1 MLANLWKYYF
11 ENDVESFQQSL
22 ANATFNPSTPAKG
35 GYGGKGA
42 YGGAVGSPGNGL
54 RISPSLSSKSKK
66 FLGGTSLGSP
76 SQSSSSKLGTGF
88 NLNRAAVNWRD
99 SNGVTLL
106 HSIASCP
113 HEAASRFAAALLQVP
128 SLDLFIQDT
137 ESGWTALHRALY
149 FGNVTIARA
158 LMSRETYDVSYNLG
172 IGACHI
178 TNGLIKIKDREGNSP
193 FDVYAASIA
202 SRIIHRGSAS
212 LLLSGSTD
220 DEENDASG
228 TNGDEND
235 DGARSPEIPCNDSMG
250 DEVFTFGSNKNFTLG
265 FGDEDDRQYPERVF
279 LKRADHLMQRLSH
292 EYQSR
297 ISGQETVD
305 TPPSTAAQAPLA
317 ALVQYQ
323 PIIIQD
329 VQLSKL
335 HSAIL
340 TTDPE
345 ANLYICGFGPG
356 GRIGTGDETTR
367 FHFVPIYGGGLSSKK
382 VMNIGLGQNHTIA
395 ISSQGEV
402 FTWGANSFG
411 QLGYALP
418 ASKFN
423 DQEPVQLL
431 PRQVFGIIKREIVI
445 GAAASR
451 VHSVVH
457 TTSSMFTFGKND
469 GQLGLVDSDARSL
482 RAQNTPRKVAA
493 SLFSCN
499 ISSVSAIDK
508 ATVCLLDNHEVWIFA
523 NYGYTKMS
531 FTPEVSDQ
539 FFHNS
544 AKYHEAQNQIC
555 KVTAGGDTICAMSS
569 MGDVFTVTVSQKL
582 QSDATTSMSST
593 TNPSKIRGALS
604 CPQRVWSLRKAHMA
618 VRDVAVGQD
627 GSILICTNSGSVWR
641 RVKRAKIKDGNMS
654 GTPGQNAKDKYKF
667 SRIGGLTRIKAVRSS
682 TFGAYAAV
690 RRDCDVLKTQVEV
703 NSKTIW
709 KDLYSLL
716 PFHALG
722 SEPEDSDT
730 EEPQMRFW
738 ISSQPANDTA
748 SIRPSILATS
758 NLEKRLATLF
768 ENNQLLQQSAY
779 EIRLRTTK
787 SNILI
792 PVHEFILAGRSEV
805 MRHSL
810 KIFRQS
816 YYFSIPEVITIE
828 YDADGK
834 VLVSFPGVDLIT
846 VLNLALYVYTD
857 TVVDV
862 WRHNKRPSE
871 VLRYRQVRLEVMKIA
886 SHLEMVGLEQ
896 AVRAMV
902 EPAKTL
908 HHDLEHAIRQPSY
921 FMAGD
926 LDIELDGSSIK
937 VHSALVCRRC
947 PFFEG
952 FFNGRA
958 GGRWL
963 SSRREGAEGQEAIK
977 VNMKHVH
984 PSIFQYILRYLYA
997 DIDDSLFESTV
1008 TPDFEAFIDLILDIM
1023 FLANELMLDRMQQC
1037 CQKVLGRFGKSF
1049 WRPAQKLWMLTH
1061 AVNTRN
1067 VCQLLNAVAPC
1078 SVTEFKGAALE
1089 YICLNLEGLLE
1100 NQFVFDALLT
1110 SVLLTYISLLDE
1122 LDDDLMLEL
1131 DEVVRQNQLACL
1143 PVAKSGIA
1151 EAALLQ
1157 AYPELS
1163 VMIERGRQA
1172 RLDSMAFRYRSREEE
1187 MRYGGFPKVKGPVL
1201 DELAFVQAGRP
1212 SSSKGQSSAPKSP
1225 LLRAR
1230 SSTADLMFDMEGD
1243 STDKP
1248 FFEPLAP
1255 ILDHPNYPV
1264 SRPEQT
1270 SVTPTAD
1277 RNLAIREMKASK
1289 IEKQTGTRL
1298 LETPLSFTD
1307 QNSSTISKKSFA
1319 NEQTRI
1325 HRDAKPWAST
1335 TLASHQLDLKD
1346 IMAQASS
1353 NRVSNISSSLSSQT
1367 QKPASATSSLP
1378 KMSQRARKRQQQR
1391 QPPGATEADI
1401 IYSANSSQESD
1412 GLHVRAETSKSPW
1425 RTLAVPK
1432 IQLKDILGAE
1442 NKNPPISKADLST
1455 RSKSPLTLRQT
1466 VPGNMSNSQ
1475 EETNLSSY
1483 AHHRASAN
1491 ILQVAGTGSS
1501 TSRSSSLPYVEYT
1514 SNLSSRFSNPKQI
1527 QSIHHQLSSA
1537 EPSLNFSM
1545 ADILEQQQTEKE
1557 IFREAVAKRNLQEI
1571 QEEQAFQE
1579 WWDAESRKVRSEEA
1593 SRKEAG
1599 EEERGK
1605 GRGRSKARGAAAG
1618 RGRGHDDATEEG
1630 EEAVRRVE
1638 QGSGGKHRGR
1648 RRGK

>member
-54 RISPSLSSKSKK
+54 GISPSLSSKSKK

-88 NLNRAAVNWRD
+88 NLNRAVVNWRD
-99 SNGVTLL
+99 SSGVTLL

-113 HEAASRFAAALLQVP
+113 HEAAPRLAAALLQVP

-172 IGACHI
+172 ITACHI

-235 DGARSPEIPCNDSMG
+235 DGSRSPEIPSKESMG

-265 FGDEDDRQYPERVF
+265 FGDEDDRQYPERIF

-305 TPPSTAAQAPLA
+305 TPPSRAAQTPLTS
-317 ALVQYQ
+317 LVQYQ

-335 HSAIL
+335 HSAII

-367 FHFVPIYGGGLSSKK
+367 FHFVPVYGGGLSSKK
-382 VMNIGLGQNHTIA
+382 VMSIGLGQNHTIA

-451 VHSVVH
+451 VHSVVY
-457 TTSSMFTFGKND
+457 TASSLFTFGKND

-493 SLFSCN
+493 SLFSSN

-654 GTPGQNAKDKYKF
+654 GTPGQKAKDKYKF
-667 SRIGGLTRIKAVRSS
+667 SRIGGLTRITAVRSS

-722 SEPEDSDT
+722 SELEDSDT
-730 EEPQMRFW
+730 EEPQLRFW

-748 SIRPSILATS
+748 SIRRAILATS
-758 NLEKRLATLF
+758 NLEERLATLF

-779 EIRLRTTK
+779 DIRLRTTK

-805 MRHSL
+805 MRRSL

-886 SHLEMVGLEQ
+886 SHLEMAGLEQ

-908 HHDLEHAIRQPSY
+908 HHDMEHAIRQPSY

-926 LDIELDGSSIK
+926 LEIELDGSSIK

-984 PSIFQYILRYLYA
+984 PSIFQYVLRHLYA
-997 DIDDSLFESTV
+997 DMDDSLFEGTV

-1023 FLANELMLDRMQQC
+1023 FLANELMLDRLQQC
-1037 CQKVLGRFGKSF
+1037 CQKVLGRFGKFF
-1049 WRPAQKLWMLTH
+1049 WRPAQ
-1061 AVNTRN
+1061 
-1067 VCQLLNAVAPC
+1067 
-1078 SVTEFKGAALE
+1078 
-1089 YICLNLEGLLE
+1089 
-1100 NQFVFDALLT
+1100 
-1110 SVLLTYISLLDE
+1110 
-1122 LDDDLMLEL
+1122 
-1131 DEVVRQNQLACL
+1131 
-1143 PVAKSGIA
+1143 
-1151 EAALLQ
+1151 
-1157 AYPELS
+1157 
-1163 VMIERGRQA
+1163 
-1172 RLDSMAFRYRSREEE
+1172 RL
-1187 MRYGGFPKVKGPVL
+1187 GC
-1201 DELAFVQAGRP
+1201 
-1212 SSSKGQSSAPKSP
+1212 
-1225 LLRAR
+1225 
-1230 SSTADLMFDMEGD
+1230 
-1243 STDKP
+1243 
-1248 FFEPLAP
+1248 
-1255 ILDHPNYPV
+1255 
-1264 SRPEQT
+1264 
-1270 SVTPTAD
+1270 
-1277 RNLAIREMKASK
+1277 
-1289 IEKQTGTRL
+1289 
-1298 LETPLSFTD
+1298 
-1307 QNSSTISKKSFA
+1307 
-1319 NEQTRI
+1319 
-1325 HRDAKPWAST
+1325 
-1335 TLASHQLDLKD
+1335 
-1346 IMAQASS
+1346 
-1353 NRVSNISSSLSSQT
+1353 
-1367 QKPASATSSLP
+1367 
-1378 KMSQRARKRQQQR
+1378 
-1391 QPPGATEADI
+1391 
-1401 IYSANSSQESD
+1401 
-1412 GLHVRAETSKSPW
+1412 
-1425 RTLAVPK
+1425 
-1432 IQLKDILGAE
+1432 
-1442 NKNPPISKADLST
+1442 
-1455 RSKSPLTLRQT
+1455 
-1466 VPGNMSNSQ
+1466 
-1475 EETNLSSY
+1475 
-1483 AHHRASAN
+1483 
-1491 ILQVAGTGSS
+1491 
-1501 TSRSSSLPYVEYT
+1501 
-1514 SNLSSRFSNPKQI
+1514 
-1527 QSIHHQLSSA
+1527 
-1537 EPSLNFSM
+1537 
-1545 ADILEQQQTEKE
+1545 
-1557 IFREAVAKRNLQEI
+1557 
-1571 QEEQAFQE
+1571 
-1579 WWDAESRKVRSEEA
+1579 
-1593 SRKEAG
+1593 
-1599 EEERGK
+1599 
-1605 GRGRSKARGAAAG
+1605 
-1618 RGRGHDDATEEG
+1618 
-1630 EEAVRRVE
+1630 
-1638 QGSGGKHRGR
+1638 
-1648 RRGK
+1648 

>member
-22 ANATFNPSTPAKG
+22 ANATFNPSKPAKG
-35 GYGGKGA
+35 GHGGKEA

-54 RISPSLSSKSKK
+54 GISPSLSSKSKK

-76 SQSSSSKLGTGF
+76 SKSSSSKLGTSF
-88 NLNRAAVNWRD
+88 SLNRAVVNWRD
-99 SNGVTLL
+99 SSGVTLL

-113 HEAASRFAAALLQVP
+113 HETASRLAAALLQVP

-172 IGACHI
+172 ITACHI

-220 DEENDASG
+220 DEENDAPG

-235 DGARSPEIPCNDSMG
+235 DGSRSPEIPSKESMG

-265 FGDEDDRQYPERVF
+265 FGDADDRQYPERVF
-279 LKRADHLMQRLSH
+279 LKRADNLMQRLSH

-297 ISGQETVD
+297 ISGQGTAD
-305 TPPSTAAQAPLA
+305 TPPSTAAQTPLA

-335 HSAIL
+335 HSALI

-395 ISSQGEV
+395 VSSQGEV

-423 DQEPVQLL
+423 DPEPVQLL

-451 VHSVVH
+451 IHSVVH
-457 TTSSMFTFGKND
+457 TASSMFTFGKND

-493 SLFSCN
+493 SLFSSN

-544 AKYHEAQNQIC
+544 VKYHEAQNQIC

-641 RVKRAKIKDGNMS
+641 RVKRAKIKDGDMS
-654 GTPGQNAKDKYKF
+654 GTPGQKAKDKYKF
-667 SRIGGLTRIKAVRSS
+667 SRIGGLTRITVVRCS

-709 KDLYSLL
+709 RDLYSLL

-730 EEPQMRFW
+730 EEPQLRFW

-748 SIRPSILATS
+748 SIRRAILATS
-758 NLEKRLATLF
+758 NLEERLATLF

-779 EIRLRTTK
+779 DIRLRTTK

-805 MRHSL
+805 IRRSL

-886 SHLEMVGLEQ
+886 SHLEMAGLEQ

-908 HHDLEHAIRQPSY
+908 HHDMGHAIRQPSY

-984 PSIFQYILRYLYA
+984 PSIFQYVLRHLYA
-997 DIDDSLFESTV
+997 DMDDSLFEGTV

-1023 FLANELMLDRMQQC
+1023 FLANELMLDRLQQC
-1037 CQKVLGRFGKSF
+1037 CQKVLGRFGKLF
-1049 WRPAQKLWMLTH
+1049 WRPAPKPWMLIH

-1067 VCQLLNAVAPC
+1067 VCQLLNAVSPC

-1100 NQFVFDALLT
+1100 NQYVFNALLT

-1131 DEVVRQNQLACL
+1131 DGVVRQNQLACL

-1163 VMIERGRQA
+1163 GMIERGRQA
-1172 RLDSMAFRYRSREEE
+1172 RLDSMAFRYRSREDE
-1187 MRYGGFPKVKGPVL
+1187 MRYGSFPKVKGPIL
-1201 DELAFVQAGRP
+1201 DELAFVQPGRP
-1212 SSSKGQSSAPKSP
+1212 SSSKGQSSAPKSS

-1230 SSTADLMFDMEGD
+1230 SSTADLMFDMEEGD
-1243 STDKP
+1243 STDTT
-1248 FFEPLAP
+1248 FFEPSA
-1255 ILDHPNYPV
+1255 DHLNYPV
-1264 SRPEQT
+1264 SRLEQT
-1270 SVTPTAD
+1270 SITPTAD
-1277 RNLAIREMKASK
+1277 RNLATREMKNSK
-1289 IEKQTGTRL
+1289 IEKQTGTGL

-1307 QNSSTISKKSFA
+1307 QNSSTISKKSFS
-1319 NEQTRI
+1319 NEQTRT

-1335 TLASHQLDLKD
+1335 TLVSHQLDLKD

-1353 NRVSNISSSLSSQT
+1353 IRVSNTPLSVSSQAK
-1367 QKPASATSSLP
+1367 KPASAAGSLP
-1378 KMSQRARKRQQQR
+1378 KMSQRARKKQQQQQQ
-1391 QPPGATEADI
+1391 QPPAPTEADI
-1401 IYSANSSQESD
+1401 IYNANPLQESD
-1412 GLHVRAETSKSPW
+1412 GLHIRAETSKSPW
-1425 RTLAVPK
+1425 RTLTVPR

-1475 EETNLSSY
+1475 EETSLSSY
-1483 AHHRASAN
+1483 AHHGVSAN
-1491 ILQVAGTGSS
+1491 IPQMAGTGPS
-1501 TSRSSSLPYVEYT
+1501 TSKSSSLPYVEYT
-1514 SNLSSRFSNPKQI
+1514 SNLSPSSSNPKPI
-1527 QSIHHQLSSA
+1527 QSTHHQLSSA

-1593 SRKEAG
+1593 SRKGAG
-1599 EEERGK
+1599 EEERGQ
-1605 GRGRSKARGAAAG
+1605 GRGRSRARGAAAG
-1618 RGRGHDDATEEG
+1618 RGRGHDDATEDG
-1630 EEAVRRVE
+1630 GEAVRRVK

>member
-42 YGGAVGSPGNGL
+42 YGGAVGTPGNGIG
-54 RISPSLSSKSKK
+54 ISPSLSSRSKK

-88 NLNRAAVNWRD
+88 SLNRAVVNWRD
-99 SNGVTLL
+99 SSGVTLL

-158 LMSRETYDVSYNLG
+158 LMSREKYDVSYNLG
-172 IGACHI
+172 ITAGHI

-228 TNGDEND
+228 TNGDENG
-235 DGARSPEIPCNDSMG
+235 DGSRSPELPSKESMG

-279 LKRADHLMQRLSH
+279 LKRADHLMQPLSH

-297 ISGQETVD
+297 ILGQETVD
-305 TPPSTAAQAPLA
+305 TPPSTAAQTPLT

-457 TTSSMFTFGKND
+457 TASSMFTFGKND

-482 RAQNTPRKVAA
+482 RTQNTPRKVAA
-493 SLFSCN
+493 SLFSSN

-555 KVTAGGDTICAMSS
+555 KVTAGGDTICAISS
-569 MGDVFTVTVSQKL
+569 MGDVFTVTVSPKL

-641 RVKRAKIKDGNMS
+641 RVKRAKIKDGNMP
-654 GTPGQNAKDKYKF
+654 GTPGQKAKDKYKF
-667 SRIGGLTRIKAVRSS
+667 SRIGGLTRITAVRSS

-690 RRDCDVLKTQVEV
+690 RRDCDVLKTQIEV

-709 KDLYSLL
+709 RDLYSLL

-730 EEPQMRFW
+730 EEPQLRFW
-738 ISSQPANDTA
+738 ISSQSANDTA
-748 SIRPSILATS
+748 SIRRAMLATS
-758 NLEKRLATLF
+758 NLEERLATLF
-768 ENNQLLQQSAY
+768 ENNKLLQQSAY
-779 EIRLRTTK
+779 DIRLRTTK

-805 MRHSL
+805 MRRSL

-886 SHLEMVGLEQ
+886 SHLEMAGLEQ

-908 HHDLEHAIRQPSY
+908 HHDMEHAIRQPSY

-963 SSRREGAEGQEAIK
+963 SSRREEAVGQEAIK

-984 PSIFQYILRYLYA
+984 PSIFQYILRHLYA
-997 DIDDSLFESTV
+997 DMDDSLFEGTV

-1023 FLANELMLDRMQQC
+1023 FLANELMLDRLQQC
-1037 CQKVLGRFGKSF
+1037 CQKVLGRFGKFF
-1049 WRPAQKLWMLTH
+1049 WRPAQ
-1061 AVNTRN
+1061 
-1067 VCQLLNAVAPC
+1067 
-1078 SVTEFKGAALE
+1078 
-1089 YICLNLEGLLE
+1089 
-1100 NQFVFDALLT
+1100 
-1110 SVLLTYISLLDE
+1110 
-1122 LDDDLMLEL
+1122 
-1131 DEVVRQNQLACL
+1131 
-1143 PVAKSGIA
+1143 
-1151 EAALLQ
+1151 
-1157 AYPELS
+1157 
-1163 VMIERGRQA
+1163 
-1172 RLDSMAFRYRSREEE
+1172 RL
-1187 MRYGGFPKVKGPVL
+1187 GC
-1201 DELAFVQAGRP
+1201 
-1212 SSSKGQSSAPKSP
+1212 
-1225 LLRAR
+1225 
-1230 SSTADLMFDMEGD
+1230 
-1243 STDKP
+1243 
-1248 FFEPLAP
+1248 
-1255 ILDHPNYPV
+1255 
-1264 SRPEQT
+1264 
-1270 SVTPTAD
+1270 
-1277 RNLAIREMKASK
+1277 
-1289 IEKQTGTRL
+1289 
-1298 LETPLSFTD
+1298 
-1307 QNSSTISKKSFA
+1307 
-1319 NEQTRI
+1319 
-1325 HRDAKPWAST
+1325 
-1335 TLASHQLDLKD
+1335 
-1346 IMAQASS
+1346 
-1353 NRVSNISSSLSSQT
+1353 
-1367 QKPASATSSLP
+1367 
-1378 KMSQRARKRQQQR
+1378 
-1391 QPPGATEADI
+1391 
-1401 IYSANSSQESD
+1401 
-1412 GLHVRAETSKSPW
+1412 
-1425 RTLAVPK
+1425 
-1432 IQLKDILGAE
+1432 
-1442 NKNPPISKADLST
+1442 
-1455 RSKSPLTLRQT
+1455 
-1466 VPGNMSNSQ
+1466 
-1475 EETNLSSY
+1475 
-1483 AHHRASAN
+1483 
-1491 ILQVAGTGSS
+1491 
-1501 TSRSSSLPYVEYT
+1501 
-1514 SNLSSRFSNPKQI
+1514 
-1527 QSIHHQLSSA
+1527 
-1537 EPSLNFSM
+1537 
-1545 ADILEQQQTEKE
+1545 
-1557 IFREAVAKRNLQEI
+1557 
-1571 QEEQAFQE
+1571 
-1579 WWDAESRKVRSEEA
+1579 
-1593 SRKEAG
+1593 
-1599 EEERGK
+1599 
-1605 GRGRSKARGAAAG
+1605 
-1618 RGRGHDDATEEG
+1618 
-1630 EEAVRRVE
+1630 
-1638 QGSGGKHRGR
+1638 
-1648 RRGK
+1648 